1 MFIRVILY
9 KAASAHRCTFVK
21 KGKHVHCNTTK
32 WRNLNN
38 SQIRPS
44 RVLDTKELFPNPR
57 GRNKYG
63 WITMQI
69 QRRYVTDTLYSY
81 KNRARPTLRLLSRAH
96 NTDALTR
103 KFMNDKPQTLQ
114 HHNSVKIARGDE
126 GTFDIF
132 PTRYDTYTS
141 GRLKETP
148 SHVFLAELR
157 AGACDVLREFSCR
170 AGDYS
175 R

>member
-1 MFIRVILY
+1 M
-9 KAASAHRCTFVK
+9 
-21 KGKHVHCNTTK
+21 
-32 WRNLNN
+32 
-38 SQIRPS
+38 QIR
-44 RVLDTKELFPNPR
+44 RK
-57 GRNKYG
+57 
-63 WITMQI
+63 
-69 QRRYVTDTLYSY
+69 YVTDTLYSY

-96 NTDALTR
+96 NDALTR

-141 GRLKETP
+141 GRLKETLATFFSP
-148 SHVFLAELR
+148 SYVLSAR
-157 AGACDVLREFSCR
+157 ARDVLREFSCCTR
-170 AGDYS
+170 DYS